1 MVPPRGVSGQVDRT
15 CRSHGRPT
23 ALPDPGML
31 PLGEAGDAAARIVPA
46 LGHPADPAR
55 RARSRQQGQQLTAA
69 RRGALGDN
77 LHPAVLKVLRRA
89 HQAEFQ
95 RPGTDPPPEADTLNL
110 PGDPYGEPGGR
121 IAVTGGIPAAGHRLA
136 SWAAAAQP
144 GHWSLPAGHVID
156 AHVTT
161 GPVAAEA
168 GISGSCR
175 T

>member
-110 PGDPYGEPGGR
+110 PGDPYGQPGGR
-121 IAVTGGIPAAGHRLA
+121 VAVTGGMP
-136 SWAAAAQP
+136 AAAQA
-144 GHWSLPAGHVID
+144 GLRSLPAGHVID

-161 GPVAAEA
+161 GPVAAWA

-175 T
+175 TTGS